1 MFDQLSQNISLAI
14 RRFKGKV
21 TINEQD
27 IKQMMSDLRVA
38 LTDADVH
45 LSVIDSLLL
54 ELETKSL
61 DQQVIKGI
69 KPAEKIIQLLQDLIS
84 NYLGEGEELSF
95 ASKPTIVMVV
105 GLQGT
110 GKTTQLAKLAKRYL
124 NKHQLLV
131 AADTQRPAA
140 ITQLQQLGASMGV
153 EVFTQ
158 SSSPVEIAKA
168 AVKEAKSK
176 GYDVVWIDT
185 AGRLSI
191 DESLMNELL
200 LMKQAVHPDE
210 ILYVIDAMS
219 GQSAL
224 EVSKSFHQKLGLT
237 GAILSKLDGDARG
250 GAALSFR
257 HVVGVPIRYAGLG
270 EKVDDM
276 ELFHGDRLAQ
286 RLLGMGDVAT
296 LVEKAEANI
305 DPDES
310 MKLMEKMLSGKMNY
324 NDMLAQFKMM
334 RRMGSLSSLMGMI
347 PGMNQ
352 HKQVKDIDD
361 SEFKKIEVLIDSMTH
376 HERKDPKLIERDHR
390 RRRRI
395 ADGSGRKVADVNR
408 LIQSLEQQQKMAKM
422 MSGMQPGRMPSMP
435 TMQPNKSRGK
445 GKGRRPW

>member
-1 MFDQLSQNISLAI
+1 MFEQLSQNINLAV
-14 RRFKGKV
+14 RRLKGKV

-38 LTDADVH
+38 LIDADVH
-45 LSVIDSLLL
+45 LSVIDTLLL
-54 ELETKSL
+54 DLEAKAL

-69 KPAEKIIQLLQDLIS
+69 KPAEKIIQLLQELIADA
-84 NYLGEGEELSF
+84 LGEGEELLLTN
-95 ASKPTIVMVV
+95 KPTIVMMV

-110 GKTTQLAKLAKRYL
+110 GKTTQVAKLAKRFS
-124 NKHQLLV
+124 NKRQLLV

-140 ITQLQQLGASMGV
+140 ITQLEQLGASINV
-153 EVFTQ
+153 DVFTLAA
-158 SSSPVEIAKA
+158 SPVEIAKA
-168 AVKEAKSK
+168 AVKQAKND
-176 GYDVVWIDT
+176 GIDIVWIDT

-200 LMKQAVHPDE
+200 QMKQAVQPDD

-224 EVSKSFHQKLGLT
+224 DVSKSFHQTLGLT

-270 EKVDDM
+270 EKVDEID
-276 ELFHGDRLAQ
+276 LFHGERLAQ

-324 NDMLAQFKMM
+324 NDMLAQFKML
-334 RRMGSLSSLMGMI
+334 RRMGSLSSVMGMI

-352 HKQVKDIDD
+352 LKQVKDIDD
-361 SEFKKIEVLIDSMTH
+361 SEFKKIEVLIDSMTL

-422 MSGMQPGRMPSMP
+422 MSGMQSGRMPSMP
-435 TMQPNKSRGK
+435 TMQPKKSRGK

>member
-110 GKTTQLAKLAKRYL
+110 GKTTHLAKLAKRFL
-124 NKHQLLV
+124 NKRQLLV

-158 SSSPVEIAKA
+158 PSSPVEIAKA

-334 RRMGSLSSLMGMI
+334 RRMGSLSSVMGMI

-352 HKQVKDIDD
+352 LKQVKDIDD
-361 SEFKKIEVLIDSMTH
+361 SEFKKIEVLIDSMTL

-422 MSGMQPGRMPSMP
+422 MSGMQTGRMPSMP
-435 TMQPNKSRGK
+435 TMQPKKSRGK

>member
-124 NKHQLLV
+124 NKRQLLV

-158 SSSPVEIAKA
+158 PSSPVEIAKA

-334 RRMGSLSSLMGMI
+334 RRMGSLSSVMGMI

-352 HKQVKDIDD
+352 LKQVKDIDD
-361 SEFKKIEVLIDSMTH
+361 SEFKKIEVLIDSMTL

-422 MSGMQPGRMPSMP
+422 MSGMQTGRMPSMP
-435 TMQPNKSRGK
+435 TMQPKKSRGK

>member
-1 MFDQLSQNISLAI
+1 
-14 RRFKGKV
+14 
-21 TINEQD
+21 
-27 IKQMMSDLRVA
+27 
-38 LTDADVH
+38 
-45 LSVIDSLLL
+45 
-54 ELETKSL
+54 
-61 DQQVIKGI
+61 
-69 KPAEKIIQLLQDLIS
+69 
-84 NYLGEGEELSF
+84 
-95 ASKPTIVMVV
+95 
-105 GLQGT
+105 
-110 GKTTQLAKLAKRYL
+110 
-124 NKHQLLV
+124 V

-158 SSSPVEIAKA
+158 PSSPVEIAKA

-334 RRMGSLSSLMGMI
+334 RRMGSLSSVMGMI

-352 HKQVKDIDD
+352 LKQVKDIDD

-422 MSGMQPGRMPSMP
+422 MSGMQSGRMPSMP
-435 TMQPNKSRGK
+435 TMQPKKSRGK

>member
-54 ELETKSL
+54 ELETTSL

-124 NKHQLLV
+124 NKRQLLV

-158 SSSPVEIAKA
+158 PSSPVEIAKA

-334 RRMGSLSSLMGMI
+334 RRMGSLSSVMGMI

-352 HKQVKDIDD
+352 LKQVKDIDD

-422 MSGMQPGRMPSMP
+422 MSGMQTGRMPSMP
-435 TMQPNKSRGK
+435 TMQPKKSRGK

>member
-45 LSVIDSLLL
+45 LSVIDTLLL
-54 ELETKSL
+54 ELETKAL

-69 KPAEKIIQLLQDLIS
+69 KPAEKIIQLLQDLIGS
-84 NYLGEGEELSF
+84 YLGEGEELSF
-95 ASKPTIVMVV
+95 QRKPTIIMVV

-110 GKTTQLAKLAKRYL
+110 GKTTQLAKLAKRFPD
-124 NKHQLLV
+124 KRHMLV

-140 ITQLQQLGASMGV
+140 ITQLQQLGSSIGV

-158 SSSPVEIAKA
+158 NASPLEIATA
-168 AVKEAKSK
+168 AVKQAKRE
-176 GYDVVWIDT
+176 GLDVVWIDT

-191 DESLMNELL
+191 DESLMNELV
-200 LMKQAVHPDE
+200 LMKQTIHPDE

-224 EVSKSFHQKLGLT
+224 EVSKSFHQTLGLT

-270 EKVDDM
+270 EKVDDID
-276 ELFHGDRLAQ
+276 LFHGDRLAQ

-334 RRMGSLSSLMGMI
+334 RRMGSLSSVMGMI

-352 HKQVKDIDD
+352 LKQVKDIDD
-361 SEFKKIEVLIDSMTH
+361 SEFKKIEVLIDSMTL

-435 TMQPNKSRGK
+435 TMQPKKSRGK

>member
-54 ELETKSL
+54 ELETTSL

-110 GKTTQLAKLAKRYL
+110 GKTTQLAKLAKRFL
-124 NKHQLLV
+124 NKRQLLV

-158 SSSPVEIAKA
+158 PSSPVEIAKA

-334 RRMGSLSSLMGMI
+334 RRMGSLSSVMGMI

-352 HKQVKDIDD
+352 LKQVKDIDD
-361 SEFKKIEVLIDSMTH
+361 SEFKKIEVLIDSMTL

-422 MSGMQPGRMPSMP
+422 MSGMQTGRMPSMP
-435 TMQPNKSRGK
+435 TMQPKKSRGK

>member
-38 LTDADVH
+38 LTDGDVH

-95 ASKPTIVMVV
+95 TSKPTIVMVV

-110 GKTTQLAKLAKRYL
+110 GKTTQLAKLAKRFL
-124 NKHQLLV
+124 NKRQLLV

-158 SSSPVEIAKA
+158 PSSPVEIAKA

-334 RRMGSLSSLMGMI
+334 RRMGSLSSVMGMI

-352 HKQVKDIDD
+352 LKQVKDIDD
-361 SEFKKIEVLIDSMTH
+361 SEFKKIEVLIDSMTL

-422 MSGMQPGRMPSMP
+422 MSGMQTGRMPSMP
-435 TMQPNKSRGK
+435 TMQPKKSRGK

>member
-95 ASKPTIVMVV
+95 TSKPTIVMVV

-110 GKTTQLAKLAKRYL
+110 GKTTHLAKLAKRFL
-124 NKHQLLV
+124 NKRQLLV

-158 SSSPVEIAKA
+158 PSSPVEIAKA

-286 RLLGMGDVAT
+286 RLLGMGDVAS

-334 RRMGSLSSLMGMI
+334 RRMGSLSSVMGMI

-352 HKQVKDIDD
+352 LKQVKDIDD
-361 SEFKKIEVLIDSMTH
+361 SEFKKIEVLIDSMTL

-435 TMQPNKSRGK
+435 TMQSKKSRGK